1 MEQLQLPR
9 LDPRLEALA
18 QLVRPG
24 VRCADVGCDHG
35 HLIAWLCASG
45 RVPGGYAC
53 DINSKPLEKAA
64 FALSQYGLTGRV
76 KTVLC
81 DGLAGIGPGQVEDVV
96 IAGMGGDLIWQIIDA
111 CPWSRDPAL
120 RFVLQPMTKGHRL
133 RQALYA
139 GGFTL
144 LQERAAVAGG
154 FAYTAMQAAY
164 TGQRREIS
172 PLFAWGGLL
181 LEDPSPAAQAY
192 LARAAHLVGERLAG
206 LRQAGRP
213 EAQLAGLIALHE
225 QLKGRCTQ

>member
-24 VRCADVGCDHG
+24 ARCADVGCDHG

-96 IAGMGGDLIWQIIDA
+96 IAGMGGDLIWQIIAA

-164 TGQRREIS
+164 TGQRR
-172 PLFAWGGLL
+172 
-181 LEDPSPAAQAY
+181 AAQAY